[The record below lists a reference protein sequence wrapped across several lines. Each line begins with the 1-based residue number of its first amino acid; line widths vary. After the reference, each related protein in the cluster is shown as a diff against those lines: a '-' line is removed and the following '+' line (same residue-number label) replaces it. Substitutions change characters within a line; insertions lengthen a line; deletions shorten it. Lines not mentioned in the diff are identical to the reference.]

1 MVGSEFDRFSK
12 DVEHLLSKTAES
24 KGYLKAGVPED
35 TNNLYTMIQHGLCQG
50 GHGHALGEIVMKAM
64 RYAERGDKTELLK
77 IAAWAY
83 LVWNHHEDR

>member
-1 MVGSEFDRFSK
+1 MGGTSFDQFSTE
-12 DVEHLLSKTAES
+12 VAQLLSTTAES

-50 GHGHALGEIVMKAM
+50 GHGHALGEIVMKTV

-77 IAAWAY
+77 MAAWAY
-83 LVWNHHEDR
+83 LIWNHHEDH